1 MPTKAKSKA
10 TIPIA
15 NVRVKESQKIFV
27 LFDPKTQTFVG
38 GRRREPHYG
47 LMYSLGD
54 YDGGYHCVDYKSA
67 YETLKVVRG
76 FKRYSLL
83 TEQESK
89 RIRIRRV
96 KQRILIIGAAK

>member
-1 MPTKAKSKA
+1 MPTKTKTKPV
-10 TIPIA
+10 IPVA
-15 NVRVKESQKIFV
+15 DVRVKESQKIFV

-38 GRRREPHYG
+38 ARRRKPHYG

-54 YDGGYHCVDYKSA
+54 YDGAYHCVDYKSA
-67 YETLKVVRG
+67 HETLNVVRN
-76 FKRYSLL
+76 FKRYSIL

-89 RIRIRRV
+89 RLRIRRV